1 MRWESRHD
9 RSKANSKQYLGKAN
23 KEFRDRDYADSALVT
38 TERLGGRTEA
48 MIISGRYGTTPGPLW
63 PVSMIVLLVSL
74 RMRSIVSRYMRS
86 RVTDGAFLY

>member
-1 MRWESRHD
+1 MRIGL
-9 RSKANSKQYLGKAN
+9 AGGAIAVLVVIAIILGYGTL
-23 KEFRDRDYADSALVT
+23 FTVSQTQQALVV
-38 TERLGGRTEA
+38 RLGGTGRSV
-48 MIISGRYGTTPGPLW
+48 SGKYGTTPGPLW